1 MENFTF
7 LNPTKI
13 IFGKNTESQTGSEV
27 KRYAS
32 KVLLHF
38 GGSSAV
44 KSGLLDRVRASLKAE
59 GVTVVELG
67 GVLPNPR
74 VALVREGIALCR
86 KEGIGF
92 ILAVGGGSVIDSAK
106 AIAVGVPYAGD
117 VWDFYEYVASPGK
130 ALDVGVVLTIPAA
143 GSEAS
148 NSSVISNDELKLKR
162 GLTNDLLRPRFAIMN
177 PELTYTLPAY
187 QTACGSADIMAHIM
201 ERYFTNTEHV
211 DLTDRLCEATLRT
224 MIANVPLA
232 LANPDDYGARAEIM
246 WAGTIAHNDILG
258 TGRVGD
264 WGSHGIEHE
273 ISALYDVAHG
283 AGLAVVFPSWMRFVY
298 RHDIARFA
306 QFATRV
312 WGVEGDFRNTERT
325 ALEGIARLESFF
337 RAIGLPV
344 RLSEMKIGD
353 DRIAEMAEKSVV
365 KGNGFTGNF
374 VRLDAKAVREILM
387 NAR

>member
-7 LNPTKI
+7 HNPTKI
-13 IFGKNTESQTGSEV
+13 IFGKDTEGQTGAEV
-27 KRYAS
+27 ARFAR

-38 GGSSAV
+38 GGGSVV
-44 KSGLLDRVRASLKAE
+44 KSGLLDRVRASLKAA
-59 GVTVVELG
+59 GVEAIELG
-67 GVLPNPR
+67 GALPNPR

-106 AIAVGVPYAGD
+106 AIAVGVPYSGD
-117 VWDFYEYVASPGK
+117 VWDFYEYTASPER

-143 GSEAS
+143 GSESS
-148 NSSVISNDELKLKR
+148 NSSVISNLELKLKR

-187 QTACGSADIMAHIM
+187 QTACGSADIMAHVM

-211 DLTDRLCEATLRT
+211 AFTDRLCEATLRT
-224 MIANVPLA
+224 MIAAVPLA
-232 LANPDDYGARAEIM
+232 LARPADYGARAEIM
-246 WAGTIAHNDILG
+246 WAGTVAHNDLLS

-283 AGLAVVFPSWMRFVY
+283 AGLAVVFPAWMRY
-298 RHDIARFA
+298 ALAHDVARFA
-306 QFATRV
+306 QFAARV
-312 WGVEGDFRNTERT
+312 WDVEPDFRTPENT

-337 RAIGLPV
+337 RSIGLPV
-344 RLSEMKIGD
+344 RLSELGVGDERIG
-353 DRIAEMAEKSVV
+353 EMAEKSVV
-365 KGNGFTGNF
+365 KGNGFLGNF
-374 VRLDAKAVREILM
+374 VRLDAAAVREILM
-387 NAR
+387 AAR